1 MLLFLPLGALAD
13 DCRKTRHGVLA
24 PVSEVDVEVEFY
36 SSRIVRVKKVP
47 RREDVKWKSY
57 SVVMSPTR
65 VPFDFTVT
73 AGGVTLA
80 TDSVKVSLD
89 LQTGRVMFRN
99 VQGAL
104 LLAEKDYGAQLTPV
118 VYGSARV
125 AGRAQKVSGDA
136 DSGGLQG
143 SGLAIL
149 GY

>member
-1 MLLFLPLGALAD
+1 MVVD
-13 DCRKTRHGVLA
+13 A
-24 PVSEVDVEVEFY
+24 PVLFY
-36 SSRIVRVKKVP
+36 SSHIVRVKKVP

-118 VYGSARV
+118 AYGSARV
-125 AGRAQKVSGDA
+125 AGRAQTVSGDA
-136 DSGGLQG
+136 DNSRGKI
-143 SGLAIL
+143 A
-149 GY
+149 